1 VPKPYAHPHQWQAD
15 ALLGSLL
22 AGGAAAL
29 LLATILV
36 ANMLNG
42 LFTQQIPQIGIMKAI
57 GAGSG
62 RIGQLYMAMTL
73 LVAAAATLLA
83 LGPAI
88 RLSRVGV
95 GQFTSFLGIQA
106 AALAAPRWTYAVV
119 LAVGLWPAAAA
130 GPCAAGQGQPHHCTG
145 GDRPPRRS
153 LQPGRGDQRPR
164 HRGRSDPCLAPHR
177 PRSPGLPMTSPG
189 DQTHM
194 PAEEPVMS
202 RLQTPGSC
210 SAPWAQ
216 NAGRDPHRQMLSS
229 TTR

>member
-1 VPKPYAHPHQWQAD
+1 VAIAGQVGIWLQREQGLAIREIQVPKPYAHPHQWQAD

-88 RLSRVGV
+88 LLSRVGV

-119 LAVGLWPAAAA
+119 LAVGLGLPPLLALVPLVRASRTTVRAVIDHHGGRSTPGGATSVLATEAAATRA
-130 GPCAAGQGQPHHCTG
+130 
-145 GDRPPRRS
+145 
-153 LQPGRGDQRPR
+153 
-164 HRGRSDPCLAPHR
+164 
-177 PRSPGLPMTSPG
+177 
-189 DQTHM
+189 
-194 PAEEPVMS
+194 S
-202 RLQTPGSC
+202 RLTVRE
-210 SAPWAQ
+210 A
-216 NAGRDPHRQMLSS
+216 LVYL
-229 TTR
+229 